1 MQENEPTAADVM
13 FRSEWIENDTSKES
27 QDNKNIDDDYS
38 NYAYSKDA
46 VSCMLFEEE
55 TYPYAL
61 AGKTGFQV
69 WPGTRLAVDALLF
82 PRSTD
87 GSLLQAWQQKV
98 MVQQQQQQQQ
108 QCNCNNKSNGN
119 GNGGEALR
127 VLELGAGVGV
137 VGTSL
142 AIMGAHVLLTDLA
155 DLVQES
161 LYPNLVRNSNQFI
174 RNHNNNNNNSSTH
187 PRESWLHQ
195 EKSQTT
201 STSDLRAVLP
211 MGKGWTAAA
220 DLDWNLPLEDQL
232 SLQQCDVDLIIACD
246 CIWLVSML
254 KGLFF
259 TVQAIFDAAA
269 VSETGRDVPK
279 LLLSFQ
285 RRDADM
291 FTTVDQV
298 LEEIQSRGWS
308 MKCLAWYPVIYKD
321 EDNNESEDGC
331 DAGTDKNEQN
341 TETKEVFL
349 FEISPSESTLL

>member
-1 MQENEPTAADVM
+1 
-13 FRSEWIENDTSKES
+13 
-27 QDNKNIDDDYS
+27 
-38 NYAYSKDA
+38 
-46 VSCMLFEEE
+46 
-55 TYPYAL
+55 
-61 AGKTGFQV
+61 
-69 WPGTRLAVDALLF
+69 
-82 PRSTD
+82 
-87 GSLLQAWQQKV
+87 
-98 MVQQQQQQQQ
+98 
-108 QCNCNNKSNGN
+108 
-119 GNGGEALR
+119 
-127 VLELGAGVGV
+127 
-137 VGTSL
+137 
-142 AIMGAHVLLTDLA
+142 
-155 DLVQES
+155 
-161 LYPNLVRNSNQFI
+161 
-174 RNHNNNNNNSSTH
+174 
-187 PRESWLHQ
+187 
-195 EKSQTT
+195 
-201 STSDLRAVLP
+201 
-211 MGKGWTAAA
+211 
-220 DLDWNLPLEDQL
+220 
-232 SLQQCDVDLIIACD
+232 
-246 CIWLVSML
+246 ML